1 MMSTSTL
8 KMLACRLSLICGLL
22 LIGCDKNTQQAPPVS
37 TTTATEISTPSK
49 PSAAAPA
56 AVPAEAFEKLGL
68 FSGVFE
74 PNDELKKVQA
84 SYEKWSENLP
94 MEEPSELSEIPAQ
107 FRAYVRKDLLH
118 GGYGFIT
125 PNRLSIFIDAMRDD
139 NSFLARSVSAGNLRL
154 INGRWKQVGDNFQFS
169 GSEPGDDANDGRF
182 EMTLTKEGLSGS
194 WTPLAGKSA
203 PKTFTLTSAEF
214 KYDPEL
220 GQNEKKGYPID
231 LGDSNFVKN
240 PSVDKLTSN
249 DVENL
254 TQPHIRIIRN
264 LIFARHG
271 YSFKGKDMRLMFEP
285 YDWYTPVS
293 NDIKAELTQLE
304 KANITLLNRYE
315 KYADKHY
322 DEWGR

>member
-1 MMSTSTL
+1 MSTSTL
-8 KMLACRLSLICGLL
+8 KTLACCMSLISSLL
-22 LIGCDKNTQQAPPVS
+22 LVSCGKKVEEAPALANTPAD
-37 TTTATEISTPSK
+37 INTPSK
-49 PSAAAPA
+49 PAVTAPPIASAE
-56 AVPAEAFEKLGL
+56 VFEKLGL
-68 FSGVFE
+68 FSGIFE
-74 PNDELKKVQA
+74 PNDEFNKTQA
-84 SYEKWSENLP
+84 AYEKWSVNLEP
-94 MEEPSELSEIPAQ
+94 GEPSELSKIPPQ
-107 FRAYVRKDLLH
+107 FHAYVHNDLLH
-118 GGYGFIT
+118 GGYNFIT
-125 PNRLSIFIDAMRDD
+125 PNRLSIFIDEMRDD
-139 NSFLARSVSAGNLRL
+139 NSFLARSVAAGNLRM
-154 INGRWKQVGDNFQFS
+154 INGRWKQVGENFQLS

-194 WTPLAGKSA
+194 WTALAGKSA

-220 GQNEKKGYPID
+220 GQNEKKGYPVD
-231 LGDSNFVKN
+231 LGDSNLVKN
-240 PSVDKLTSN
+240 PSVDKLTSK

-293 NDIKAELTQLE
+293 NDIKAELTELE